1 MRCSKCGYITFDNLD
16 SCPKCAVGFTE
27 TAAQFQG
34 AVFRAEAPFFL
45 GSVVSSGAALAG
57 VGQAALDMDLSMSQE
72 ELQQLDTSLE
82 DNMPLEADDMGDL
95 DMAGLADLPDEPEA
109 VKGEAAAPAASEA
122 EDEVFDLS
130 DLMED
135 DDL

>member
-1 MRCSKCGYITFDNLD
+1 MRCSKCGYISFDNLD
-16 SCPKCAVGFTE
+16 SCPKCAVSLTE
-27 TAAQFQG
+27 TAAQLQG

-45 GSVVSSGAALAG
+45 GSVVSSGVALAAG
-57 VGQAALDMDLSMSQE
+57 GQAAMDMDLSMSQE
-72 ELQQLDTSLE
+72 EFQQLDASLE
-82 DNMPLEADDMGDL
+82 DNMPLDADDMGGLDL
-95 DMAGLADLPDEPEA
+95 AGLSDMPDEPRA
-109 VKGEAAAPAASEA
+109 ATAAPAPPEL